1 LTEAVRWTWRMSL
14 PMPWGQ
20 ALVHPVEP
28 RQLLGLPLAFTQN
41 ALLTPEE
48 FAKRASERGVDLR
61 PEHLLELH
69 RRRALVPLLRI
80 VQRPPKSSALVS
92 VAGGAVDG
100 YNQYR
105 SPIALVTAAAS
116 HGLLIDPGAAPYRS
130 WEGGLPLRT
139 HHGIRRYPSV
149 FYSPYQL
156 LALRPV
162 EQLVRAMSG
171 SRTASGKVR
180 LNLEPLTNDEIAAL
194 DGCRQLAILLNALD
208 MHYLP
213 WVLLTVYHPK
223 EWDKEDPGFEIVSR
237 LKLFGLKPEDLAAT
251 AGTLLN
257 QAKVIDPLGV
267 FYELI
272 RQAHPRTWAEL
283 RGDALQAM
291 DYRIA
296 AEVLLRALDDL
307 GRSDLSMRPSRKG
320 RMYRATLDDRLQAEP
335 EQLED
340 ILTARGLSPRSA
352 LLLVLEGK
360 TEMLLMPR
368 VLDEVYGKPV
378 PSALI
383 DLVNMDTITRD
394 LDLLVRRE
402 TGLKLGDE
410 LGNDAVILA
419 RPPTRILVAVDR
431 EGKYEGR
438 DGARKERDKLVRRL
452 HESLPVGARSKMSL
466 RQLRS
471 LVDVVTWG
479 TVPWE
484 FANFTNTELAKAIM
498 RCTTVPQG
506 VTQRD
511 LVRALEAE
519 RTIKQTNPN
528 IRRSPNVEAICWS
541 WPASA
546 KFDKLELAEDLWPVL
561 REKVRRDIGSGK
573 RLRVPAA
580 RVAVKAFDMARDAPR
595 RRVALWV
602 R

>member
-1 LTEAVRWTWRMSL
+1 LTKAVQWTWRMSL
-14 PMPWGQ
+14 PMPWGK

-48 FAKRASERGVDLR
+48 FAKRANERGVDLR
-61 PEHLLELH
+61 TEHLLELH

-80 VQRPPKSSALVS
+80 AQQPPKSSVVVPVAASAVS
-92 VAGGAVDG
+92 G
-100 YNQYR
+100 YSQYR
-105 SPIALVTAAAS
+105 SPIALVTTAAS
-116 HGLLIDPGAAPYRS
+116 HGLLIDPGTAPYRS

-139 HHGIRRYPSV
+139 QIGIHRYPSV

-162 EQLVRAMSG
+162 EQLLRAMSG
-171 SRTASGKVR
+171 SKTTNGKVR
-180 LNLEPLTNDEIAAL
+180 LNLEPLTHDEMAAL
-194 DGCRQLAILLNALD
+194 DGCRQLAILLSALD

-213 WVLLTVYHPK
+213 WILFTVYHPK
-223 EWDKEDPGFEIVSR
+223 EWDKEDPGFEIAPR
-237 LKLFGLKPEDLAAT
+237 LKLFDFKPEDLAAT

-257 QAKVIDPLGV
+257 QAKVIDPLGA

-272 RQAHPRTWAEL
+272 RQAHPSTWTGL

-296 AEVLLRALDDL
+296 AEILLRALDDV
-307 GRSDLSMRPSRKG
+307 GRTDLSIRPPRKG

-340 ILTARGLSPRSA
+340 VLATRGLSPRPA

-360 TEMLLMPR
+360 TEMRLMPR
-368 VLDEVYGKPV
+368 VLAEVYGKPV
-378 PSALI
+378 PPTFI
-383 DLVNMDTITRD
+383 DLVNMDTVTRD

-402 TGLKLGDE
+402 TGLRLGDE
-410 LGNDAVILA
+410 LGDDAVILS

-431 EGKYEGR
+431 EGKYKGK

-452 HESLPVGARSKMSL
+452 HESLPVGARSKTSL

-506 VTQRD
+506 VTQRG

-519 RTIKQTNPN
+519 RTIKKTNPN
-528 IRRSPNVEAICWS
+528 TPRSPNIEVICRS
-541 WPASA
+541 WPSSA
-546 KFDKLELAEDLWPVL
+546 QFGKLELAEELWPVL
-561 REKVRRDIGSGK
+561 REKVRRDVASGK

-580 RVAVKAFDMARDAPR
+580 LVAVKALDMARDAPR
-595 RRVALWV
+595 QRVALRV

>member
-1 LTEAVRWTWRMSL
+1 MSL
-14 PMPWGQ
+14 PMPWGR
-20 ALVHPVEP
+20 ALTHPVEP

-41 ALLTPEE
+41 ALLGPEE
-48 FAKRASERGVDLR
+48 FAKSAEERGVDLR

-80 VQRPPKSSALVS
+80 VQRPPKSATIVPVAASAI
-92 VAGGAVDG
+92 DG
-100 YNQYR
+100 YHQHR
-105 SPIALVTAAAS
+105 TPMDLVTTAAA
-116 HGLLIDPGAAPYRS
+116 HGLLVNPGAAPYRPWDS
-130 WEGGLPLRT
+130 GLPLQT
-139 HHGIRRYPSV
+139 QFGVQRYPSV

-162 EQLVRAMSG
+162 EQLTRAMSG
-171 SRTASGKVR
+171 TRDTNGKVT
-180 LNLEPLTNDEIAAL
+180 LHLEPLTPDETAAL
-194 DGCRQLAILLNALD
+194 DGSRQLAILLSALD
-208 MHYLP
+208 MHYRP
-213 WVLLTVYHPK
+213 RILLTLYHPT
-223 EWDKEDPGFEIVSR
+223 EWEKEDPGFEITSR

-251 AGTLLN
+251 AGTLIN
-257 QAKVIDPLGV
+257 QAKVIDPLGE

-272 RQAHPRTWAEL
+272 RQAHPSTWSGL
-283 RGDALQAM
+283 RGNALQAM

-307 GRSDLSMRPSRKG
+307 GRADLSMRPPQKG
-320 RMYRATLDDRLQAEP
+320 RKYRATLDDRLQAEP

-340 ILTARGLSPRSA
+340 VLARRGLSPRPA

-360 TEMLLMPR
+360 TEMRLMPR
-368 VLDEVYGKPV
+368 VLAEVYGKPV
-378 PSALI
+378 PSTLI
-383 DLVNMDTITRD
+383 DLINMDTITRD

-402 TGLKLGDE
+402 TGLSLGDE
-410 LGNDAVILA
+410 LTNDVVVLA

-431 EGKYEGR
+431 EHKYKGK
-438 DGARKERDKLVRRL
+438 DGARKEREKLVRRL

-498 RCTTVPQG
+498 RCTAVPPG

-511 LVRALEAE
+511 LVKALEAE
-519 RTIKQTNPN
+519 RTIKIAKPN
-528 IRRSPNVEAICWS
+528 IPRSPDVEKICVS
-541 WPASA
+541 WPANVQ
-546 KFDKLELAEDLWPVL
+546 FDKLQLAEELWPIL
-561 REKVRRDIGSGK
+561 QEKVRRDKASGK
-573 RLRVPAA
+573 RLRVPAV
-580 RVAVKAFDMARDAPR
+580 RVAVKAMDMARKAPR
-595 RRVALWV
+595 RRVAIRV